1 MAYAVNGGSPVKN
14 ILKRICLF
22 LYIFL
27 LVFVL
32 NGCANGRNPQNEFTG
47 EDGTLAAESVDFYEV
62 LQQMELSADNT
73 EDTID
78 NAGGTGNCLSFYEV
92 SSVL

>member
-1 MAYAVNGGSPVKN
+1 MKN

-32 NGCANGRNPQNEFTG
+32 SGCANDRNPQNELTG
-47 EDGTLAAESVDFYEV
+47 EDEPLAAESIDFYEV

>member
-32 NGCANGRNPQNEFTG
+32 SGCANDRNPQNELTG
-47 EDGTLAAESVDFYEV
+47 EDEPLAAESVDFYEV

>member
-1 MAYAVNGGSPVKN
+1 MKN

-32 NGCANGRNPQNEFTG
+32 SGCANDRNPQNELTG
-47 EDGTLAAESVDFYEV
+47 EDEPLAAESVDFYEV